1 MKTLVQT
8 AMFAL
13 LLAGPISE
21 KRKDM
26 SAQISLSFEL
36 ISLLNWLL
44 RHEKTLLNAMLKQ
57 ALEHGFAEE
66 LQKVDATSMA
76 AAESEELY
84 STVLDFLEYLEQSLI
99 KSLESIHV
107 DNKTK
112 DAIMPTLQKLETDS
126 LDHKTLW
133 LSMQQTKA
141 RILKA
146 KQLTTQQPKAA
157 KPEASSEAKS
167 SHTEHANKIL
177 FEQLLKNWKPNN
189 KDVMN

>member
-1 MKTLVQT
+1 
-8 AMFAL
+8 
-13 LLAGPISE
+13 
-21 KRKDM
+21 M

-44 RHEKTLLNAMLKQ
+44 RHEKAMLNAMLKQ

-66 LQKVDATSMA
+66 LEKLDAASLAST
-76 AAESEELY
+76 ESEELY
-84 STVLDFLEYLEQSLI
+84 NTVLDFLEYLEQSLI
-99 KSLESIHV
+99 KNLETISV

-112 DAIMPTLQKLETDS
+112 DAIMPTLQKLEADS

-141 RILKA
+141 RMLKA
-146 KQLTTQQPKAA
+146 KQCATEKQQPQAIAAEAA
-157 KPEASSEAKS
+157 KDTK
-167 SHTEHANKIL
+167 HTEHANKIL

>member
-1 MKTLVQT
+1 
-8 AMFAL
+8 
-13 LLAGPISE
+13 
-21 KRKDM
+21 M

-44 RHEKTLLNAMLKQ
+44 RHEKAMLNAMLKQ

-66 LQKVDATSMA
+66 LEKVDAASIA

-84 STVLDFLEYLEQSLI
+84 HTVLDFLEYLEHSLI
-99 KSLESIHV
+99 KNLETINV

-112 DAIMPTLQKLETDS
+112 DAIMPTLQKLEADS

-141 RILKA
+141 RMLKA
-146 KQLTTQQPKAA
+146 KQLIPQQQTKAIA
-157 KPEASSEAKS
+157 PEAAPEAKIDHS
-167 SHTEHANKIL
+167 EHANKIL

>member
-1 MKTLVQT
+1 
-8 AMFAL
+8 
-13 LLAGPISE
+13 
-21 KRKDM
+21 M

-44 RHEKTLLNAMLKQ
+44 RHEKTMLNSMLRQ

-66 LQKVDATSMA
+66 LEKIDAASIAT
-76 AAESEELY
+76 AESEELY
-84 STVLDFLEYLEQSLI
+84 NTVLDFLDYLEQSLI
-99 KSLESIHV
+99 KNLESIHV

-112 DAIMPTLQKLETDS
+112 DAIMPTLQKLEADS

-141 RILKA
+141 RMLKA
-146 KQLTTQQPKAA
+146 KQLIPQQQPKVPKAEGTGTT
-157 KPEASSEAKS
+157 KTN
-167 SHTEHANKIL
+167 HTEHANKIL

>member
-1 MKTLVQT
+1 
-8 AMFAL
+8 
-13 LLAGPISE
+13 
-21 KRKDM
+21 M

-44 RHEKTLLNAMLKQ
+44 RHEKVTLNTMLKQ

-66 LQKVDATSMA
+66 LERVDAASMA

-84 STVLDFLEYLEQSLI
+84 STVLDFLEYLEQSLV
-99 KSLESIHV
+99 KNLESIHV

-112 DAIMPTLQKLETDS
+112 DAIMPTLQKLEADS

-141 RILKA
+141 RMLKA
-146 KQLTTQQPKAA
+146 KQLITQQQPPKAA
-157 KPEASSEAKS
+157 KTESSGEAKN

>member
-1 MKTLVQT
+1 
-8 AMFAL
+8 
-13 LLAGPISE
+13 
-21 KRKDM
+21 M

-66 LQKVDATSMA
+66 LEKVDAASMA

-84 STVLDFLEYLEQSLI
+84 STVLDFLEYLEQSLV
-99 KSLESIHV
+99 KNLESIHV

-112 DAIMPTLQKLETDS
+112 DAIMPTLQKLEADS

-141 RILKA
+141 RMLKA
-146 KQLTTQQPKAA
+146 KQLITQQQQPKAA
-157 KPEASSEAKS
+157 KTEASGEAKTN
-167 SHTEHANKIL
+167 HTEHANKIL

>member
-1 MKTLVQT
+1 M
-8 AMFAL
+8 
-13 LLAGPISE
+13 
-21 KRKDM
+21 
-26 SAQISLSFEL
+26 
-36 ISLLNWLL
+36 LN
-44 RHEKTLLNAMLKQ
+44 TMLKQ

-66 LQKVDATSMA
+66 LEKVDAATMA

-84 STVLDFLEYLEQSLI
+84 NTVLDFLEYLEHSLL
-99 KSLESIHV
+99 KNLESIHV

-112 DAIMPTLQKLETDS
+112 DAIMPTLQKLEADS

-141 RILKA
+141 RMLKA
-146 KQLTTQQPKAA
+146 KQLITQQQQPKAI
-157 KPEASSEAKS
+157 KPETPTEPVQHN
-167 SHTEHANKIL
+167 HTEHANKIL